1 MEYSCYSRGVWNT
14 LMVTASGKTAWPGG
28 STGEEIKSFF
38 CHLRPALSITQL
50 ATTIAVFRVHV
61 SISGNIMKS
70 PASPSFVSLKKV
82 VDRDLPVAAPR
93 VSCLQGKPWH
103 TRFDFCVCVKKLK
116 AGGADFQEPFLWVLV
131 WKARATVSVRSLS
144 SEHALGWSYSTMM
157 RNMR

>member
-1 MEYSCYSRGVWNT
+1 
-14 LMVTASGKTAWPGG
+14 MVTASGKTAWPGG

-93 VSCLQGKPWH
+93 VSCKGNPGIPGS
-103 TRFDFCVCVKKLK
+103 TFVCVSKNSKLE
-116 AGGADFQEPFLWVLV
+116 GQIF
-131 WKARATVSVRSLS
+131 
-144 SEHALGWSYSTMM
+144 
-157 RNMR
+157 RNHFYGY